1 MKEQV
6 GAQRQSER
14 QDDLLWANKSAQ
26 QVKAG
31 QFSKAPSRR
40 EQALG
45 QLSRMAGNPPTRAKD
60 AKAVAAAAAA
70 VAAQQSREAR
80 AAAAAANPAAN
91 GAAANAQAAAATT
104 AAVSA
109 GAVSTTAGQ
118 GTNTAPSGSILAR
131 RGFAAGGGGASVY
144 APSELP
150 SQLDLAAGAQVA
162 VPNLE
167 AQVSTRDGVEAKVS
181 RGDSSGSGGGNA
193 QNRDA
198 LAVEQQITIPPWMIW
213 VMQIQKLGYQYFRL
227 TGGADPRTLEQ
238 LMLLADQVKAQPGC
252 EEMKLAASL
261 SREGGLSDLRLLA
274 EIWMAVQSAKKN
286 VKLPP
291 SAWVR
296 VPEDFPILEVDPEAA
311 LRAEALQEQALKEE
325 LERKGGTAEADQGAA
340 RIGGQGYTAPATSGT
355 LAA

>member
-14 QDDLLWANKSAQ
+14 QDDLLWATKSAQ
-26 QVKAG
+26 QVKSG

-45 QLSRMAGNPPTRAKD
+45 QLSRMAGPPPNRAKD
-60 AKAVAAAAAA
+60 AKAVAAATAA

-80 AAAAAANPAAN
+80 AAAAANAAATNAQPSAAPAASANPAAVGA
-91 GAAANAQAAAATT
+91 GAAGATP
-104 AAVSA
+104 
-109 GAVSTTAGQ
+109 GQ
-118 GTNTAPSGSILAR
+118 GSSTAPSGSILAR
-131 RGFAAGGGGASVY
+131 RGFAAGGGGMGAY
-144 APSELP
+144 APADVA
-150 SQLDLAAGAQVA
+150 SQLDPAAGAQIP

-181 RGDSSGSGGGNA
+181 RGDSGGSGGGNA
-193 QNRDA
+193 QGRDA
-198 LAVEQQITIPPWMIW
+198 LAVEQQITVPPWMIW

-238 LMLLADQVKAQPGC
+238 LILLADQVKNQPGC
-252 EEMKLAASL
+252 EEMRLSASL

-325 LERKGGTAEADQGAA
+325 LERQGGTPEADQRNG
-340 RIGGQGYTAPATSGT
+340 RIGGQGSASGATSGT